1 MEKALKILLL
11 VLLIVSL
18 LATFIVF
25 KNRDE
30 GEKINI
36 YINSE
41 LYETVD
47 LNEVSSPYTI
57 SLPHNTL
64 LVESD
69 GVSVIDA
76 DCPDKVCI
84 KRGKMRS
91 GVPIICAPNALYI
104 SCEREAH
111 AVSW

>member
-1 MEKALKILLL
+1 MERALKIILLLLL
-11 VLLIVSL
+11 VVSL
-18 LATFIVF
+18 SATFIIFRNNV
-25 KNRDE
+25 E

-41 LYETVD
+41 LYKTID
-47 LNEVSSPYTI
+47 LKKVSSPYSL

-69 GVSVIDA
+69 GVSIIDA

-84 KRGKMRS
+84 KRGKMRG

>member
-1 MEKALKILLL
+1 MEKVLKITLSLLL
-11 VLLIVSL
+11 AVSL
-18 LATFIVF
+18 FATFIIF
-25 KNRDE
+25 RNNRE

-36 YINSE
+36 YINST
-41 LYETVD
+41 LYKTID
-47 LNEVSSPYTI
+47 LREVSSPYTLA
-57 SLPHNTL
+57 LPHNTL

-69 GVSVIDA
+69 GVSMLDA

-84 KRGKMRS
+84 KRGKMRG

>member
-1 MEKALKILLL
+1 MEKILKILLL
-11 VLLIVSL
+11 VLLAVCLIT
-18 LATFIVF
+18 TFIVF
-25 KNRDE
+25 KNHNE

-47 LNEVSSPYTI
+47 LSEVSSPYTI
-57 SLPHNTL
+57 TLPHNTL

-69 GVSVIDA
+69 GVSVTEA

-84 KRGKMRS
+84 KRGKMR
-91 GVPIICAPNALYI
+91 GGTPIICAPNALYI
-104 SCEREAH
+104 SCEREAD